1 MVFARL
7 QPGPITR
14 VPPRRRTLLLSA
26 SLVLSFALLAIL
38 TTPAHAQGRGGGGGG
53 RFPGGDMRGPMGPP
67 PERDTQ
73 GTMRGGLQL
82 GPTGLWW
89 HSSRAAHILGINSD
103 QQHRM
108 DDVFNAHKDNLAN
121 LYKNLQHEESQLEKV
136 TRVKNPDEATIFA
149 QIDRVTQARGDL
161 EKANAHYLLELR
173 KQMTPDQI
181 DHLDEFRPEE

>member
-1 MVFARL
+1 MLFART
-7 QPGPITR
+7 QPGPLTR

-26 SLVLSFALLAIL
+26 FLLL
-38 TTPAHAQGRGGGGGG
+38 TLAFVSAPAYAQGRGGGGPGGGGPGGGGPGGGG
-53 RFPGGDMRGPMGPP
+53 RFPGGKMRGPMMPP
-67 PERDTQ
+67 PEREST
-73 GTMRGGLQL
+73 
-82 GPTGLWW
+82 TGLWW
-89 HSSRAAHILGINSD
+89 HNSRVAQFLGINSD

-108 DDVFNAHKDNLAN
+108 DDVFNAHKDNLVS

-173 KQMTPDQI
+173 KQMTADQI
-181 DHLDEFRPEE
+181 GHLDDFRPAD